1 MLLQA
6 SPSARCILLFY
17 WQILIIYPGARAVS
31 EAASSLVKL
40 REKEAQS
47 TLIVVSLSSLVAMCQ
62 QDAFK
67 PLRLL

>member
-6 SPSARCILLFY
+6 SPSARYVLLFY
-17 WQILIIYPGARAVS
+17 WRVLIIYPGARTVS
-31 EAASSLVKL
+31 EAASSLIKL
-40 REKEAQS
+40 IEREAQS
-47 TLIVVSLSSLVAMCQ
+47 SLIVVSPSSLVAICQ